1 MGGHLD
7 GFKDTQRAASIDHFF
22 RGGPEISRPN
32 QVWCSDITVIPVQH
46 GFLYLVAIMDWATG
60 NPHGVFGTL
69 VRLFK
74 HVAIKSLGVEALRL
88 LGLR

>member
-7 GFKDTQRAASIDHFF
+7 GFKDRQRAASIYHFF
-22 RGGPEISRPN
+22 RGEPEISRPN

-46 GFLYLVAIMDWATG
+46 VFLYLVAIMDWATG

-88 LGLR
+88 LGLK